1 MMDEDIIGMGIAFL
15 GDGDGRGVLCWSG
28 KGPQAACCK
37 GQPLGCPTHP
47 VHPSPKVHCY
57 VVVRV
62 GVGEGGGGGGDV
74 GVVSV
79 CVGVF
84 MYVCVGV
91 CV

>member
-1 MMDEDIIGMGIAFL
+1 MDEDIVGMGIAFL

-57 VVVRV
+57 AVVRV
-62 GVGEGGGGGGDV
+62 GGGVGLGGGV
-74 GVVSV
+74 G
-79 CVGVF
+79 
-84 MYVCVGV
+84 VGV
-91 CV
+91 CLCVCVCVCVCIIYV